1 MNSWGIE
8 DGNVNQGSDN
18 EMTGPK
24 ALRDAYEAQKRK
36 SEELEN
42 SLKSIQKELT
52 QQKVSAT
59 LSTMGVPAA
68 AASLYQGD
76 ADPEKV
82 AEWVTTMRSAFGG
95 GAPNAPT
102 TVEQSQP
109 AIDPATASKLQSF
122 NEAGQSGTPLSNAD
136 AAMGRIND
144 ATDMKSLLAAWSS
157 MGS

>member
-8 DGNVNQGSDN
+8 DDTTGLGSDN

-36 SEELEN
+36 NEELAN
-42 SLKSIQKELT
+42 SLATIQRELT

-59 LSTMGVPAA
+59 LSTMGVPTA

-76 ADPEKV
+76 ADPEKI
-82 AEWVTTMRSAFGG
+82 AEWVTTMRSTFGG

-102 TVEQSQP
+102 SIEPP
-109 AIDPATASKLQSF
+109 AASMDAETATRLQSF
-122 NEAGQSGTPLSNAD
+122 NEAGQSGTALTNAD
-136 AAMGRIND
+136 AALGRIND
-144 ATDMKSLLAAWSS
+144 ATDIAGLLSAWNSMKS
-157 MGS
+157 